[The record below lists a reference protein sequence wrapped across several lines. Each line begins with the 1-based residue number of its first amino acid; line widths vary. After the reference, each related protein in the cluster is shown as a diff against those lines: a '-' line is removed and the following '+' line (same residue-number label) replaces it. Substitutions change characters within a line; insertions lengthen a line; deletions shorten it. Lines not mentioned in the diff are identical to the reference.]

1 MTRILIFLL
10 LAVPVLQAQEGA
22 AAPKAPALASA
33 YAALQARSYEAAIEL
48 FHQAISAEPNS
59 AGIRK
64 DLAYTYLKVGEP
76 ESARTQFGEAM
87 RIDPADTHVALEY
100 AFLCNETKQQAEARR
115 IFDRIRKAGN
125 TTAETAFQNIDKA
138 LNEGITRW
146 TKALEL
152 SPGNFSAHYELAQLA
167 EQRDNLSLA
176 AEHYE
181 KAFALRP
188 DMHALLLDLAR
199 VWKAQSHTE
208 DSTAALLAASRGGE
222 PRVAEAAREQLPPR
236 YPYVYEFKRALIL
249 DPKNIEL
256 RRELGYLHLAMNNK
270 VEAIVEFQHVTAAAP
285 EDLLSAA
292 QLGFLLLGTN
302 DKKAAIPLLEKA
314 LTSTDKEVIDR
325 VRKALAIPQA
335 SVSEPRVVPHVDLRE
350 ETRQDPA
357 VLAARSLQAGYLKDA
372 LKYLRIAHEDNPA
385 DYALLL
391 KLGWTYNILHD
402 DKQAL
407 GFFKQA
413 KESPDPK
420 IAGEASRAFENLRPS
435 MARVR
440 TTVWTYPFYSSR
452 WKDLFSYSQIKT
464 EFKLGSLPIHP
475 YISTRIIGDLRGHTD
490 SQGGIAAPQY
500 LSENSFIFAAGVST
514 TPWRGLMAWGEAG
527 EAVRYRKQPNVGKMI
542 PDYRGGLSFSR
553 SAGHNLGAESKGL
566 FFESNNDGIFVSR
579 FQNDVLFYSQNHF
592 GYTLPEMAGVQ
603 FQLFWNANATTDMNR
618 QYWANYLEQGPG
630 VKFRTK
636 QMPRSLAFTVSGVK
650 GYYTVREGNPH
661 GSHFYDLRAGFWYAF
676 TH

>member
-1 MTRILIFLL
+1 MIRLSISLL
-10 LAVPVLQAQEGA
+10 LAAAVLQAQESA
-22 AAPKAPALASA
+22 VVTKAPALASA

-125 TTAETAFQNIDKA
+125 TTAETAFQNIDGA

-152 SPGNFSAHYELAQLA
+152 SPGNFSAHHELAQLA
-167 EQRDNLSLA
+167 EQRDNLPLA

-181 KAFALRP
+181 QAFRLRQ
-188 DMHALLLDLAR
+188 DMRALLLDLAR

-208 DSTAALLAASRGGE
+208 DATAALLAASRGGE

-236 YPYVYEFKRALIL
+236 YPYVYEFKRALSL

-256 RRELGYLHLAMNNK
+256 RRELGYLHLAMNNQA
-270 VEAIVEFQHVTAAAP
+270 EAIVEFQNVTAVAP
-285 EDLLSAA
+285 DDLLSAA
-292 QLGFLLLGTN
+292 QLGFLLLGTS
-302 DKKAAIPLLEKA
+302 DKKSAISLLEKA
-314 LTSTDKEVIDR
+314 LNSKDKEVTDR
-325 VRKALAIPQA
+325 VQKALAVPQA
-335 SVSEPRVVPHVDLRE
+335 SAAEP
-350 ETRQDPA
+350 RQDPA
-357 VLAARSLQAGYLKDA
+357 ALATRSLQAGYLKDA
-372 LKYLRIAHEDNPA
+372 LKYLRIVYENDPA
-385 DYALLL
+385 DYSVLL
-391 KLGWTYNILHD
+391 KLGWTYNQLHD
-402 DKQAL
+402 DKQAQ

-413 KESPDPK
+413 KQSPDPK
-420 IAGEASRAFENLRPS
+420 IADEASRAFENLRPS
-435 MARVR
+435 LARVR
-440 TTVWTYPFYSSR
+440 TTVWTFPFYSSR

-475 YISTRIIGDLRGHTD
+475 YISTRIIGDVRGHTG
-490 SQGGIAAPQY
+490 SQGGLAAPQY
-500 LSENSFIFAAGVST
+500 LSESSFIFAAGVST
-514 TPWRGLMAWGEAG
+514 TPWKGLMAWGEAG
-527 EAVRYRKQPNVGKMI
+527 EAIRYRKQPNVGKMI

-553 SAGHNLGAESKGL
+553 SVGHNLGGESKGV
-566 FFESNNDGIFVSR
+566 FFESNNDGVFVSR
-579 FQNDVLFYSQNHF
+579 FQNDVLFYSQNRL
-592 GYTLPEMAGVQ
+592 GYTLREMAGVQ
-603 FQLFWNANATTDMNR
+603 LQLFWNGNATTDLNR
-618 QYWANYLEQGPG
+618 QYWANYFEQGPG
-630 VKFRTK
+630 MKFRTR
-636 QMPRSLAFTVSGVK
+636 QMPRSLAFTVSAVK
-650 GYYTVREGNPH
+650 GYYTIQEGNPR
-661 GSHFYDLRAGFWYAF
+661 GAHFYDLRAGFWYAF

>member
-1 MTRILIFLL
+1 MIRISISLL
-10 LAVPVLQAQEGA
+10 LAATVLQAQESA
-22 AAPKAPALASA
+22 VVTKAPALASA

-64 DLAYTYLKVGEP
+64 DLGYTYLKVGEP
-76 ESARTQFGEAM
+76 ELARTQFGEAM

-115 IFDRIRKAGN
+115 IFDRIRKTGN
-125 TTAETAFQNIDKA
+125 TTAETAFQNIDRA

-152 SPGNFSAHYELAQLA
+152 SPGNFSAHHELAQLA
-167 EQRDNLSLA
+167 EQRDNLPLA
-176 AEHYE
+176 AGHYE
-181 KAFALRP
+181 KAFGLRP
-188 DMHALLLDLAR
+188 DMRALLLDLAR

-208 DSTAALLAASRGGE
+208 DATAALLAASRGGE

-236 YPYVYEFKRALIL
+236 YPYVYEFKRALSL

-270 VEAIVEFQHVTAAAP
+270 AEAIVEFQNVTAVAP
-285 EDLLSAA
+285 DDLLSAA
-292 QLGFLLLGTN
+292 QLGFLLLGASE
-302 DKKAAIPLLEKA
+302 KKPAISLLEKA
-314 LTSTDKEVIDR
+314 LNSKDKEVTDR
-325 VRKALAIPQA
+325 VRKALAVPQA
-335 SVSEPRVVPHVDLRE
+335 SAADPGQEP
-350 ETRQDPA
+350 A
-357 VLAARSLQAGYLKDA
+357 ALATRSLQAGYLKDA
-372 LKYLRIAHEDNPA
+372 LKYLRIAHENDPA
-385 DYALLL
+385 NYSVLL

-435 MARVR
+435 QARIR
-440 TTVWTYPFYSSR
+440 TTVWTFPFYSSR

-464 EFKLGSLPIHP
+464 EFELGSLPIHP
-475 YISTRIIGDLRGHTD
+475 YISTRIIGDVRGHTE
-490 SQGGIAAPQY
+490 SQSGLAAAPQY
-500 LSENSFIFAAGVST
+500 LSESSFIFAAGVST
-514 TPWRGLMAWGEAG
+514 TPWKGLMAWGEAG

-553 SAGHNLGAESKGL
+553 SVGHNLGAESKGV
-566 FFESNNDGIFVSR
+566 FFESNNDGVFVSR
-579 FQNDVLFYSQNHF
+579 FQNDVLFYSQNRL
-592 GYTLPEMAGVQ
+592 GYTLPEMAGIQ
-603 FQLFWNANATTDMNR
+603 FQLFWNGNATKDLNR
-618 QYWANYLEQGPG
+618 QYWANYFEQGPG

-636 QMPRSLAFTVSGVK
+636 QMPRSLAFTVSAVK
-650 GYYTVREGNPH
+650 GYYTIQEGNPH
-661 GSHFYDLRAGFWYAF
+661 GAHFYDLRAGFWYAL

>member
-10 LAVPVLQAQEGA
+10 LGATVLQAQGNA
-22 AAPKAPALASA
+22 VAPKAPALASA
-33 YAALQARSYEAAIEL
+33 YAALQARTYEAAIEL
-48 FHQAISAEPNS
+48 FQQAISAEPNS
-59 AGIRK
+59 AAIRK

-115 IFDRIRKAGN
+115 IFDRIRKTGN
-125 TTAETAFQNIDKA
+125 TTAETAFHNIDKA
-138 LNEGITRW
+138 LNDGITRW
-146 TKALEL
+146 TRALEL
-152 SPGNFSAHYELAQLA
+152 SPGNFSAHHELAQLA
-167 EQRDNLSLA
+167 EQRDNLPLA

-188 DMHALLLDLAR
+188 DMRALLLDLAR

-208 DSTAALLAASRGGE
+208 DATAALLAASRGGE
-222 PRVAEAAREQLPPR
+222 PRVAEMAREQLPPR
-236 YPYVYEFKRALIL
+236 YPYVYEFKRALTL

-270 VEAIVEFQHVTAAAP
+270 AEAIAEFQNVTAVAP
-285 EDLLSAA
+285 DDLLSAA

-302 DKKAAIPLLEKA
+302 DKKSAIKLLEKA
-314 LTSTDKEVIDR
+314 LNSKDKEVTDR
-325 VRKALAIPQA
+325 VRKALAAPRA
-335 SVSEPRVVPHVDLRE
+335 SAGEVHQDGIS
-350 ETRQDPA
+350 QDPA
-357 VLAARSLQAGYLKDA
+357 ALATRSLQAGYLKDA
-372 LKYLRIAHEDNPA
+372 LKYLRIAHEDNPD
-385 DYALLL
+385 DYAVLL

-435 MARVR
+435 LARVR

-475 YISTRIIGDLRGHTD
+475 YISTRIVGDVRGHTE
-490 SQGGIAAPQY
+490 SQGGLAAPQY

-514 TPWRGLMAWGEAG
+514 TPWKGLMAWGEAG
-527 EAVRYRKQPNVGKMI
+527 EAVRYRQQPNVGKMI

-553 SAGHNLGAESKGL
+553 SAGHNIGAESKGL
-566 FFESNNDGIFVSR
+566 FFESNNDGVFVSR

-592 GYTLPEMAGVQ
+592 GYTLPEMASMQ
-603 FQLFWNANATTDMNR
+603 FQFFWNGNATTDMNR
-618 QYWANYLEQGPG
+618 QYWANYFEQGPG

-636 QMPRSLAFTVSGVK
+636 QMPRSLAFTVSAVK
-650 GYYTVREGNPH
+650 GYYTVREGNPR
-661 GSHFYDLRAGFWYAF
+661 GAHFYDLRAGFWYAF